1 MKNLIAIIGSVVALS
16 TPVKAETG
24 KEMFVTLDGCQR
36 TYVQKVLSDE
46 GFYTSGIDGLW
57 GKGTAKAVA
66 QYSKG
71 QNIEKVLKKL
81 AKNKSCKKNPNRLR
95 YSEFSYKKLN
105 KSFVLIIP
113 NYDIILNKYGDKEIA
128 LPWIREWLDENA
140 ACYGIKVE
148 NMKTEVKANMKFN
161 MSGEFEAPSVK
172 VTGSC

>member
-1 MKNLIAIIGSVVALS
+1 M
-16 TPVKAETG
+16 
-24 KEMFVTLDGCQR
+24 
-36 TYVQKVLSDE
+36 
-46 GFYTSGIDGLW
+46 
-57 GKGTAKAVA
+57 
-66 QYSKG
+66 
-71 QNIEKVLKKL
+71 
-81 AKNKSCKKNPNRLR
+81 R

-113 NYDIILNKYGDKEIA
+113 NYEIILNKYGDKEIA

-148 NMKTEVKANMKFN
+148 NMKTEFKANMKFN